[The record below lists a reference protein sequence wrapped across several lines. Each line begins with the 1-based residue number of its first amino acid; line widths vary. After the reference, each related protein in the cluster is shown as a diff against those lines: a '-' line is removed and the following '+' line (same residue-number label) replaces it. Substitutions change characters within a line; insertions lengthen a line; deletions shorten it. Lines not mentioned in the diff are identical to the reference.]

1 MMYSSTLTIDA
12 APGSLAGILT
22 DLGTLAGWNP
32 ALGRVNETGQAQPGR
47 RYHSRI
53 RGVVPATIRYETI
66 SDALITYRM
75 QGPGVSEQGV
85 WAMDPLPDGRTRVRH
100 EFVHTGLVLRLM
112 SKAFEPVAGWRLGRL
127 RDEVRTRLAGRS

>member
-32 ALGRVNETGQAQPGR
+32 ALGRVDETGQAQPGR
-47 RYHSRI
+47 RYRSRI

-112 SKAFEPVAGWRLGRL
+112 STAFEPVAAWRLGRL

>member
-1 MMYSSTLTIDA
+1 MMYSATLTIDA
-12 APGSLAGILT
+12 PPDSLVDILT

-112 SKAFEPVAGWRLGRL
+112 STAFEPVAGWRLGRL